1 MEPLLPEL
9 LLNLVLSGKSELPF
23 LGSQTLLPSV
33 SWGQEVSL

>member
-9 LLNLVLSGKSELPF
+9 LLNLVLSGKSEL
-23 LGSQTLLPSV
+23 QLLPSV